1 MEDLNENPIE
11 EQEME
16 QEEKKFT
23 DTQLVRVISIL
34 FVIFIY
40 LVIFM
45 KILFLD

>member
-1 MEDLNENPIE
+1 MEDLTENPIE
-11 EQEME
+11 EQD

-23 DTQLVRVISIL
+23 DTHLVRVISIL
-34 FVIFIY
+34 FVLFVY